1 VRSIDLNVDLGEGGS
16 QDGPLIALASSA
28 NIACGGHA
36 GDAVTMREAVAACVR
51 ARVAVGAHPG
61 YEDRGNFGRLPLD
74 VAPETAGNMVG
85 RQVARMAEVA
95 AEAGLR
101 LHHVKPHGALYTQAD
116 LDPVLARAVV
126 AAVARVAPGCG
137 FYVPP
142 GGELELAG
150 QQAGLVVRA
159 EGFVDRA
166 YGADGRLVPR
176 GADGAV
182 IDDVGQAVAQAL
194 GIVLHD
200 RVRTITGAWLPLR
213 AATLCVHGDG
223 GRAVE
228 ILAAARKEL
237 AAHGIGI
244 MA

>member
-1 VRSIDLNVDLGEGGS
+1 MRSIDLNVDLGEGGS

-36 GDAVTMREAVAACVR
+36 GDAAMMREAVAACVR
-51 ARVAVGAHPG
+51 AGVAVGAHPG
-61 YEDRGNFGRLPLD
+61 YEDRENFGRIQLD
-74 VAPETAGNMVG
+74 VAPETAGDMVG
-85 RQVARMAEVA
+85 RQVARMASIA
-95 AEAGLR
+95 AEAGVT
-101 LHHVKPHGALYTQAD
+101 LHHVKPHGALYTGAD
-116 LDPVLARAVV
+116 LDPALAGAVA
-126 AAVARVAPGCG
+126 AAVARVVPGCG

-142 GGELELAG
+142 DGELAVAG
-150 QQAGLVVRA
+150 HEAGLVVRA

-166 YGADGRLVPR
+166 YGADGRLVSRSEP
-176 GADGAV
+176 GAV

-194 GIVLHD
+194 GIVLHE
-200 RVRTITGAWLPLR
+200 RVRTTTGAWLPLR

-228 ILAAARKEL
+228 ILAAARREL